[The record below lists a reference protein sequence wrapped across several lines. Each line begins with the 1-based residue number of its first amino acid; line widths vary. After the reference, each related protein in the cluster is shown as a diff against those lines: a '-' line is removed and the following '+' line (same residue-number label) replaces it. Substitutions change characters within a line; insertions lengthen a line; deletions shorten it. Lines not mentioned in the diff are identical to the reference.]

1 MAGLCGR
8 RHAHPRLGAD
18 HGLLKGC
25 TLGEPVEGLSFPGQP
40 GLSQLRRAQVG
51 NQRVPHKPLLLL
63 WLFGRFATTDTTL
76 VSYREA
82 EDPVSRLI
90 SDFGAPAP

>member
-1 MAGLCGR
+1 MDRQELVS
-8 RHAHPRLGAD
+8 RL
-18 HGLLKGC
+18 
-25 TLGEPVEGLSFPGQP
+25 SR
-40 GLSQLRRAQVG
+40 LRRAQVG

-63 WLFGRFATTDTTL
+63 WLFGRFATTGTTL

-90 SDFGAPAP
+90 NDFGPPITSPSRARQRGEVHFAVCAPGA